1 MYIETLEKLYYF
13 YAQTQS
19 LMSSSF
25 EKHQKRR
32 LISSYFS
39 VVLSIALVLFL
50 LGLLGMLVL
59 NAKKVSDHFKEQVVL
74 TIYLKDSAKEVETN
88 QLKTSLAMADYVK
101 STEYVSKEQAAEFM
115 KAENG
120 EDFMDFVGYNPLQNS
135 IDVHLKADFVTSE
148 QLEKIAIET
157 MNKNFVDEVSYD
169 SDLVNLMNNNVQKIS
184 FWVLIISGIFTV
196 IAVLLI
202 NSSIRLSVYSKR
214 FTIKTMQMVGATKQF
229 IRRPFVW
236 KSVRLGIIGAVL
248 ALAGMAVVLYYLN
261 RTFVELGL
269 LNNPLLIGLLFV
281 LIFLLG
287 IVITWV
293 STHFATQRFLNLKTD
308 DLYY

>member
-1 MYIETLEKLYYF
+1 
-13 YAQTQS
+13 
-19 LMSSSF
+19 MSSAF

-74 TIYLKDSAKEVETN
+74 TIYLKDTAKEVEIN
-88 QLKTSLAMADYVK
+88 QLEKSLAMAEYVK
-101 STEYVSKEQAAEFM
+101 SIEYVSKEKAAEFM
-115 KAENG
+115 KAETG

-148 QLEKIAIET
+148 HLEKISAEAT
-157 MNKNFVDEVSYD
+157 SKNFVDEVTYD
-169 SDLVNLMNNNVQKIS
+169 NDLVNLMNDNVKKIS
-184 FWVLIISGIFTV
+184 FWVLVISGIFTL

-236 KSVRLGIIGAVL
+236 KSVRLGIIGAIL
-248 ALAGMAVVLYYLN
+248 ALIGMGVVLYYVN
-261 RTFVELGL
+261 KTFPELGL
-269 LNNPLLIGLLFV
+269 LNTPILVVALFAFV
-281 LIFLLG
+281 FILG
-287 IVITWV
+287 IVITWI
-293 STHFATQRFLNLKTD
+293 STHFATQRFLNLRTD
-308 DLYY
+308 ELYY